1 MTHPASEPNPQVT
14 SAAASRASDGTN
26 GASALTDVNAD
37 VNARAPILATTAV
50 TKTFPGVKALQRVDF
65 RLFPGEIHTLMGQN
79 GAGKSTLI
87 NVLTG
92 VVAPDAGTIRLGG
105 EVVAF
110 ASPQEA
116 EAAGVRT
123 LYQEVNLCPNLS
135 VAENIFAGRQPRR
148 FGAID
153 WPAIKRRAQAALARL
168 DVSLDVT
175 RSLDAYPIAVQQMVA
190 IARALSVDARVLIL
204 DEPTSSL
211 DDGEVSQLFKI
222 LRHLKQSGIAI
233 LFVTHFI
240 EQTYAIS
247 DRITV
252 MRNGEREGEYLARD
266 LPADQLVAKMVGHER
281 MSARLREAAHEGHAR
296 HESREREGR
305 ERHASYGHASHDG
318 QPVTQT
324 GQATTQATEATQ
336 ATHPFIELQGVGRRG
351 TLQPIDLNLQR
362 GQILGLAGLLGSGR
376 TEIARLLFGAD
387 RTDSGV
393 ILIEGRA
400 VKLRSPRDAVRHGVG
415 YCAEDRKK
423 EGIVAELSIRENIL
437 LALQARRGWW
447 RKISRQRA
455 RELADLWIER
465 LGIKAADAE
474 QPIGLLSGGNQQ
486 KALLARWLA
495 TDPTLLILDEP
506 TRGIDV
512 AAKFDIMDRLLALCA
527 SGLSILFISSE
538 ISEVLRV
545 SHRVAVLRDRR
556 KIAEVAGTAS
566 NEDNIYRLIA
576 GSGE

>member
-1 MTHPASEPNPQVT
+1 MTHPASEPNPPAGGTGNAQAAT
-14 SAAASRASDGTN
+14 GITGAAATHADGTTN
-26 GASALTDVNAD
+26 TVE
-37 VNARAPILATTAV
+37 PILATAGV
-50 TKTFPGVKALQRVDF
+50 SKTFPGVKALQRVDF

-153 WPAIKRRAQAALARL
+153 WPDIKRRAQAALARL
-168 DVSLDVT
+168 DVTLDVT

-266 LPADQLVAKMVGHER
+266 LAADQLVSKMVGHER
-281 MSARLREAAHEGHAR
+281 MSARLREAAQEGHDT
-296 HESREREGR
+296 HEKQ
-305 ERHASYGHASHDG
+305 AA
-318 QPVTQT
+318 QT
-324 GQATTQATEATQ
+324 GL
-336 ATHPFIELQGVGRRG
+336 PFIELRGVGRRG
-351 TLQPIDLNLQR
+351 TMQPIDLDVQP

-376 TEIARLLFGAD
+376 TETARLLFGAD
-387 RTDSGV
+387 RADSGT
-393 ILIEGRA
+393 ILVEGRP
-400 VKLRSPRDAVRHGVG
+400 VRLRSPRDAVRHGIG

-447 RKISRQRA
+447 RKINRQRA

-495 TDPTLLILDEP
+495 TDPKLLILDEP

-556 KIAEVAGTAS
+556 KIAEVAGKAS

>member
-1 MTHPASEPNPQVT
+1 MTHPASEPNPPAAGT
-14 SAAASRASDGTN
+14 HSNGAITGDARTGAAS
-26 GASALTDVNAD
+26 SALE
-37 VNARAPILATTAV
+37 PILATAGV
-50 TKTFPGVKALQRVDF
+50 SKTFPGVKALQRVDF

-105 EVVAF
+105 EIVAF

-135 VAENIFAGRQPRR
+135 VAENIFAGRQPKR

-153 WPAIKRRAQAALARL
+153 WPDIKRRAQAALLRL
-168 DVSLDVT
+168 DVTLDVT

-211 DDGEVSQLFKI
+211 DDGEVAQLFKI

-240 EQTYAIS
+240 EQMYAIS

-252 MRNGEREGEYLARD
+252 MRNGEREGEYLAHD

-281 MSARLREAAHEGHAR
+281 MSARLREAAHDGHTTHEGPQ
-296 HESREREGR
+296 SKQ
-305 ERHASYGHASHDG
+305 SV
-318 QPVTQT
+318 QPFV
-324 GQATTQATEATQ
+324 
-336 ATHPFIELQGVGRRG
+336 ELRGVGRRG
-351 TLQPIDLNLQR
+351 TLQPIDLDVQP

-376 TEIARLLFGAD
+376 TETARLLFGAD
-387 RTDSGV
+387 RADSGT
-393 ILIEGRA
+393 ILVEGRP
-400 VKLRSPRDAVRHGVG
+400 VRLRSPRDAVRHGIG

-447 RKISRQRA
+447 RKIKRHRA
-455 RELADLWIER
+455 HEIADMWIER
-465 LGIKAADAE
+465 LGIKATDAE

-495 TDPTLLILDEP
+495 TDPKLLILDEP

-527 SGLSILFISSE
+527 NGLSILFISSE

-556 KIAEVAGTAS
+556 KIAEVAGKAS

>member
-1 MTHPASEPNPQVT
+1 MTHPASEPNPPAGDT
-14 SAAASRASDGTN
+14 AGATGATAGGATHADGTTN
-26 GASALTDVNAD
+26 ALE
-37 VNARAPILATTAV
+37 PILATAGV
-50 TKTFPGVKALQRVDF
+50 SKTFPGVKALQRVDF

-92 VVAPDAGTIRLGG
+92 VLAPDAGTIRLCG
-105 EVVAF
+105 ELVAF

-153 WPAIKRRAQAALARL
+153 WPDIKRRAQAALARL
-168 DVSLDVT
+168 DVTLDVT

-266 LPADQLVAKMVGHER
+266 LPADQLVSKMVGHER
-281 MSARLREAAHEGHAR
+281 MSARLREAAHEGHDV
-296 HESREREGR
+296 HEGPQ
-305 ERHASYGHASHDG
+305 AAQAV
-318 QPVTQT
+318 QPFV
-324 GQATTQATEATQ
+324 
-336 ATHPFIELQGVGRRG
+336 ELRGVGRRG
-351 TLQPIDLNLQR
+351 TMQPIDLDVQP

-376 TEIARLLFGAD
+376 TETARLLFGAD
-387 RTDSGV
+387 RADSGT
-393 ILIEGRA
+393 ILVEGRP
-400 VKLRSPRDAVRHGVG
+400 VRLRSPRDAVRHGIG

-447 RKISRQRA
+447 RKINRQRA

-465 LGIKAADAE
+465 LGIKTSDAE

-495 TDPTLLILDEP
+495 TDPKLLILDEP

-545 SHRVAVLRDRR
+545 SHRVVVLRDRR
-556 KIAEVAGTAS
+556 KIAEVVGKAS

>member
-1 MTHPASEPNPQVT
+1 MAHPTPDPSEPASERGPT
-14 SAAASRASDGTN
+14 G
-26 GASALTDVNAD
+26 
-37 VNARAPILATTAV
+37 ARAGEIEPILETV
-50 TKTFPGVKALQRVDF
+50 GVSKTFPGVKALQSVDF
-65 RLFPGEIHTLMGQN
+65 RLFPGEVHTLMGQN

-92 VVAPDAGTIRLGG
+92 VVAPDAGVVRLAGKPVSFG
-105 EVVAF
+105 
-110 ASPQEA
+110 SPQEA

-123 LYQEVNLCPNLS
+123 LYQEVNLCTNLS
-135 VAENIFAGRQPRR
+135 VAENVFAGRQPKR

-153 WPAIKRRAQAALARL
+153 WREIKRRAQAALARL

-175 RSLDAYPIAVQQMVA
+175 KSLDAYPIAVQQMVA
-190 IARALSVDARVLIL
+190 IARAISVDARVLIL

-211 DDGEVSQLFKI
+211 DDSEVAQLFKI

-233 LFVTHFI
+233 LFVTHFL

-252 MRNGEREGEYLARD
+252 MRNGEREGEYLASE
-266 LPADQLVAKMVGHER
+266 LSADQLVARMVGHER
-281 MSARLREAAHEGHAR
+281 MSVRLREAAHEAPQ
-296 HESREREGR
+296 
-305 ERHASYGHASHDG
+305 ASEAV
-318 QPVTQT
+318 QPFV
-324 GQATTQATEATQ
+324 
-336 ATHPFIELQGVGRRG
+336 ELRGVGRRG
-351 TLQPIDLNLQR
+351 MLQPLDLDVQP

-376 TEIARLLFGAD
+376 TETARLLFGAD
-387 RTDSGV
+387 RADSGT
-393 ILIEGRA
+393 ITIGGNA
-400 VKLRSPRDAVRHGVG
+400 VRLRSPHDAVALGIG
-415 YCAEDRKK
+415 YCPEDRKK

-437 LALQARRGWW
+437 LALQAQRGWL
-447 RKISRQRA
+447 RKINGQRA
-455 RELADLWIER
+455 RELANLWIGH
-465 LGIKAADAE
+465 LGIKASDTE

-495 TDPTLLILDEP
+495 TDPKLLILDEP

-512 AAKFDIMDRLLALCA
+512 AAKFDIMDRMLALCA
-527 SGLSILFISSE
+527 SGLAILFISSE
-538 ISEVLRV
+538 VNEVLRV

-556 KIAEVAGTAS
+556 KIAEVAGNAS

>member
-1 MTHPASEPNPQVT
+1 MTHPAFEPNPP
-14 SAAASRASDGTN
+14 APGAASNT
-26 GASALTDVNAD
+26 V
-37 VNARAPILATTAV
+37 APILATAGV
-50 TKTFPGVKALQRVDF
+50 SKTFPGVKALQRVDF

-92 VVAPDAGTIRLGG
+92 VVAPDAGTIHLGG
-105 EVVAF
+105 EIVAF

-153 WPAIKRRAQAALARL
+153 WPDIKRRAQAALLRL
-168 DVSLDVT
+168 DVTLDVT

-211 DDGEVSQLFKI
+211 DDGEVAQLFKI

-281 MSARLREAAHEGHAR
+281 MSARLREAAHDGHVVHDR
-296 HESREREGR
+296 PES
-305 ERHASYGHASHDG
+305 
-318 QPVTQT
+318 
-324 GQATTQATEATQ
+324 GQAGGETVQ
-336 ATHPFIELQGVGRRG
+336 PFVELRGVGRRG
-351 TLQPIDLNLQR
+351 TLQPIDLEVR
-362 GQILGLAGLLGSGR
+362 PSQILGLAGLLGSGR
-376 TEIARLLFGAD
+376 TETARLLFGAD
-387 RTDSGV
+387 RADSGT
-393 ILIEGRA
+393 ILIEGRP
-400 VKLRSPRDAVRHGVG
+400 VRLHSPRDAVRHGIG

-447 RKISRQRA
+447 RKIKRHRA
-455 RELADLWIER
+455 HEIADLWIER
-465 LGIKAADAE
+465 LGIKATDAN

-495 TDPTLLILDEP
+495 TDPKLLILDEP

-527 SGLSILFISSE
+527 NGLSILFISSE

>member
-1 MTHPASEPNPQVT
+1 MTHSASEPNSPDKG
-14 SAAASRASDGTN
+14 APGANGAASAPE
-26 GASALTDVNAD
+26 
-37 VNARAPILATTAV
+37 PILATSGV
-50 TKTFPGVKALQRVDF
+50 SKTFPGVKALQGVDF
-65 RLFPGEIHTLMGQN
+65 RLFPGEVHTLMGQN

-135 VAENIFAGRQPRR
+135 VAENIFAGRQPKR

-153 WPAIKRRAQAALARL
+153 WSDIKRRAQAALARL

-211 DDGEVSQLFKI
+211 DDSEVAQLFKI

-266 LPADQLVAKMVGHER
+266 LPADLLVSKMVGHER
-281 MSARLREAAHEGHAR
+281 MSARLREASEEHLAAQ
-296 HESREREGR
+296 ESSE
-305 ERHASYGHASHDG
+305 
-318 QPVTQT
+318 
-324 GQATTQATEATQ
+324 EATHAAPHAGSNAQ
-336 ATHPFIELQGVGRRG
+336 PFMQLRGVGRRG
-351 TLQPIDLNLQR
+351 TMQPIDLDVQP

-376 TEIARLLFGAD
+376 TETARLLFGAD
-387 RTDSGV
+387 RADSGT
-393 ILIEGRA
+393 ILVNGRQ
-400 VKLRSPRDAVRHGVG
+400 VRLRSPRDAVRHGIG

-465 LGIKAADAE
+465 LGIKASDAE

-495 TDPTLLILDEP
+495 TDPKLLILDEP

-527 SGLSILFISSE
+527 NGLSILFISSE

-556 KIAEVAGTAS
+556 KIAEVAGKAS
-566 NEDNIYRLIA
+566 TEDNIYRLIA

>member
-1 MTHPASEPNPQVT
+1 MTHPASEPNQPAIGAHGPHGAKGAT
-14 SAAASRASDGTN
+14 G
-26 GASALTDVNAD
+26 GASAPE
-37 VNARAPILATTAV
+37 PILATAGV
-50 TKTFPGVKALQRVDF
+50 SKTFPGVKALQAVDF
-65 RLFPGEIHTLMGQN
+65 RLFPGEVHTLMGQN

-153 WPAIKRRAQAALARL
+153 WPDIKRRAQAALARL

-211 DDGEVSQLFKI
+211 DDSEVAQLFKI

-266 LPADQLVAKMVGHER
+266 LSADQLVSKMVGHER
-281 MSARLREAAHEGHAR
+281 MSARLREAAHEAQAAQAAHG
-296 HESREREGR
+296 SDEGVPVSQG
-305 ERHASYGHASHDG
+305 A
-318 QPVTQT
+318 QP
-324 GQATTQATEATQ
+324 
-336 ATHPFIELQGVGRRG
+336 FMELRGVGRRG
-351 TLQPIDLNLQR
+351 TLQPIDLQVQP

-376 TEIARLLFGAD
+376 TETARLLFGAD
-387 RTDSGV
+387 RADSGT
-393 ILIEGRA
+393 ILVGGKA
-400 VKLRSPRDAVRHGVG
+400 VRLRSPRDAVRHGIG

-465 LGIKAADAE
+465 LGIKASDAE

-495 TDPTLLILDEP
+495 TDPQLLILDEP

-527 SGLSILFISSE
+527 NGLSILFISSE

-556 KIAEVAGTAS
+556 KIAEVAGKAS
-566 NEDNIYRLIA
+566 TEDNIYRLIA

>member
-1 MTHPASEPNPQVT
+1 
-14 SAAASRASDGTN
+14 
-26 GASALTDVNAD
+26 
-37 VNARAPILATTAV
+37 
-50 TKTFPGVKALQRVDF
+50 
-65 RLFPGEIHTLMGQN
+65 
-79 GAGKSTLI
+79 
-87 NVLTG
+87 
-92 VVAPDAGTIRLGG
+92 
-105 EVVAF
+105 
-110 ASPQEA
+110 
-116 EAAGVRT
+116 
-123 LYQEVNLCPNLS
+123 
-135 VAENIFAGRQPRR
+135 
-148 FGAID
+148 
-153 WPAIKRRAQAALARL
+153 
-168 DVSLDVT
+168 
-175 RSLDAYPIAVQQMVA
+175 
-190 IARALSVDARVLIL
+190 LIL

-211 DDGEVSQLFKI
+211 DDSEVAQLFKI

-281 MSARLREAAHEGHAR
+281 MSARLREAAH
-296 HESREREGR
+296 
-305 ERHASYGHASHDG
+305 DG
-318 QPVTQT
+318 QAADDLQ
-324 GQATTQATEATQ
+324 QDAQDHTEASAAQ
-336 ATHPFIELQGVGRRG
+336 PFVELRGVGRRG
-351 TLQPIDLNLQR
+351 TLQPIDLEVQSGR
-362 GQILGLAGLLGSGR
+362 ILGLAGLLGSGR
-376 TEIARLLFGAD
+376 TETARLLFGAD
-387 RTDSGV
+387 RADSGT
-393 ILIEGRA
+393 ILVEGRA
-400 VKLRSPRDAVRHGVG
+400 VRLRTPHDAVRHGIG

-423 EGIVAELSIRENIL
+423 EGIVAELSIRENIV

-455 RELADLWIER
+455 REIADLWIER
-465 LGIKAADAE
+465 LGIKASDAE
-474 QPIGLLSGGNQQ
+474 QPIALLSGGNQQ

-495 TDPTLLILDEP
+495 TDPKLLILDEP

-527 SGLSILFISSE
+527 NGLSILFISSE

-556 KIAEVAGTAS
+556 KIAEVAGKAS

>member
-1 MTHPASEPNPQVT
+1 MTHPASEPNPPAAGT
-14 SAAASRASDGTN
+14 RSANST
-26 GASALTDVNAD
+26 
-37 VNARAPILATTAV
+37 NARAVVASNALVPILATAGV
-50 TKTFPGVKALQRVDF
+50 SKTFPGVQALQRVDF

-92 VVAPDAGTIRLGG
+92 VVAPDTGTIRLGG
-105 EVVAF
+105 EIVAF

-116 EAAGVRT
+116 EGAGVRT

-135 VAENIFAGRQPRR
+135 VAENIFAGRQPKR

-153 WPAIKRRAQAALARL
+153 WPDIKRRAQAALARL
-168 DVSLDVT
+168 DVTLDVS

-211 DDGEVSQLFKI
+211 DDSEVAQLFKI
-222 LRHLKQSGIAI
+222 LRHLKKSGMAI

-266 LPADQLVAKMVGHER
+266 LPADQLVARMVGHEL
-281 MSARLREAAHEGHAR
+281 MSARLSEAAHDGHAV
-296 HESREREGR
+296 HEAPQSKQ
-305 ERHASYGHASHDG
+305 SF
-318 QPVTQT
+318 QPFV
-324 GQATTQATEATQ
+324 
-336 ATHPFIELQGVGRRG
+336 ELRGVGRRG
-351 TLQPIDLNLQR
+351 TMQPIDLDVQP

-376 TEIARLLFGAD
+376 TETARLLFGAD
-387 RTDSGV
+387 RADSGT
-393 ILIEGRA
+393 ILIEGRP
-400 VKLRSPRDAVRHGVG
+400 VRLRSPRDAVRHGIG

-447 RKISRQRA
+447 RKINRHRA
-455 RELADLWIER
+455 HELADMWIDR
-465 LGIKAADAE
+465 LGIKATDAE

-486 KALLARWLA
+486 KALLARWLV
-495 TDPTLLILDEP
+495 TDPKLLILDEP

-527 SGLSILFISSE
+527 DGLCILFISSE

-556 KIAEVAGTAS
+556 KIAEVAGNAS

-576 GSGE
+576 RSGE

>member
-1 MTHPASEPNPQVT
+1 MTHSATEPNQPDQPQRGT
-14 SAAASRASDGTN
+14 PPGAPGQQNDMSARE
-26 GASALTDVNAD
+26 
-37 VNARAPILATTAV
+37 PILATSGV
-50 TKTFPGVKALQRVDF
+50 SKTFPGVKALQHVDF
-65 RLFPGEIHTLMGQN
+65 RLFPGEVHTLMGQN

-92 VVAPDAGTIRLGG
+92 VLAPDAGTIRLGG

-153 WPAIKRRAQAALARL
+153 WPDIKRRAQKALARL

-211 DDGEVSQLFKI
+211 DDSEVAQLFKI
-222 LRHLKQSGIAI
+222 LGHLKQSGIAI

-266 LPADQLVAKMVGHER
+266 LSADQLVAKMVGHER
-281 MSARLREAAHEGHAR
+281 MSARLREAAHEG
-296 HESREREGR
+296 
-305 ERHASYGHASHDG
+305 
-318 QPVTQT
+318 
-324 GQATTQATEATQ
+324 QAADDLQEVPQDHTEAT
-336 ATHPFIELQGVGRRG
+336 ATQPFIELRGVGRRG
-351 TLQPIDLNLQR
+351 TLQPIDLEMQA
-362 GQILGLAGLLGSGR
+362 GKILGLAGLLGSGR
-376 TEIARLLFGAD
+376 TETARLLFGAD
-387 RTDSGV
+387 RADSGT
-393 ILIEGRA
+393 ILVEGRA
-400 VKLRSPRDAVRHGVG
+400 VRLRTPHDAVRHGIG

-423 EGIVAELSIRENIL
+423 EGIVAELSIRENIM

-455 RELADLWIER
+455 RELADMWIER
-465 LGIKAADAE
+465 LGIKASDAE
-474 QPIGLLSGGNQQ
+474 QPIALLSGGNQQ

-495 TDPTLLILDEP
+495 TDPKLLILDEP

-527 SGLSILFISSE
+527 NGLSILFISSE

-556 KIAEVAGTAS
+556 KIAEVAGKAS